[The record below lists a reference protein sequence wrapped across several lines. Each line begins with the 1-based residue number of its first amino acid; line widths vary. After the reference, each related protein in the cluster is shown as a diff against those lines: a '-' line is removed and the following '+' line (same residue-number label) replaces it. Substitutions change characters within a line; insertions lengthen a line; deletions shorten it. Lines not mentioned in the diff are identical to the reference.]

1 MMGQKGISMNKIILV
16 LGLTLLSCV
25 TIPYIEGVKDITS
38 DTPPQEILEWLNSGA
53 ETDALENPGFPIVQ
67 GQTLTFVYF
76 NPEARQVALDTELN
90 TSSAEDYLRPYQ
102 DTGLF
107 WKTLELD
114 NLSPFEYRF
123 RVVLKDGTLLRL
135 KDPLNPLVPP
145 YNIRISYFQNPAEK
159 RGRILGL
166 PKLKAQEGSVA
177 KDRFLWVYL
186 PLAYY
191 EDPQQRF
198 PVFYFMDGQNLWTH
212 QELPYNGWRLDST
225 LDTLIAAKEIPP
237 MIIVGVPNSSK
248 RNPEYMGNTTF
259 YGSENPKNPKL
270 QAENIQRAKD
280 FQAYMVETIKPYIDA
295 ELRTLPDQ
303 ANTFIGG
310 SSFGAGVSVQLFIN
324 YPQVFSK
331 LLAMSLG
338 QYHPVLATSQWNQ
351 KPFNLLG
358 WVKDN
363 PPALIPGARIYMDC
377 GTVSVDEI
385 FAPHGE
391 QIHKLFLE
399 AGYSQED
406 CRWVLDPGGE
416 HNEAAWARRM
426 PEALRFLFP

>member
-25 TIPYIEGVKDITS
+25 SIPYIEGVKDITS

-135 KDPLNPLVPP
+135 RDPLNPLVPP
-145 YNIRISYFQNPAEK
+145 YNIRMSYFQNPAEK

-186 PLAYY
+186 P
-191 EDPQQRF
+191 
-198 PVFYFMDGQNLWTH
+198 
-212 QELPYNGWRLDST
+212 
-225 LDTLIAAKEIPP
+225 
-237 MIIVGVPNSSK
+237 SS
-248 RNPEYMGNTTF
+248 
-259 YGSENPKNPKL
+259 
-270 QAENIQRAKD
+270 
-280 FQAYMVETIKPYIDA
+280 
-295 ELRTLPDQ
+295 
-303 ANTFIGG
+303 
-310 SSFGAGVSVQLFIN
+310 
-324 YPQVFSK
+324 
-331 LLAMSLG
+331 LL
-338 QYHPVLATSQWNQ
+338 
-351 KPFNLLG
+351 
-358 WVKDN
+358 
-363 PPALIPGARIYMDC
+363 
-377 GTVSVDEI
+377 
-385 FAPHGE
+385 
-391 QIHKLFLE
+391 
-399 AGYSQED
+399 
-406 CRWVLDPGGE
+406 
-416 HNEAAWARRM
+416 
-426 PEALRFLFP
+426 